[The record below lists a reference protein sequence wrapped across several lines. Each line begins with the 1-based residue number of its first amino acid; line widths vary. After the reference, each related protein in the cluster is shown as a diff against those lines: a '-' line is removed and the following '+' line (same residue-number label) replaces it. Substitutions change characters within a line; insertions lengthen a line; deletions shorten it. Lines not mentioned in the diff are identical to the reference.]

1 MAGDGDTTVVVA
13 FLEYSPNPTW
23 LADSDG
29 RCVCAN
35 RALRKIL
42 AISANEGS
50 GGNGEFSIRIECYFG
65 AFGAV

>member
-1 MAGDGDTTVVVA
+1 MMDTTVVDDL
-13 FLEYSPNPTW
+13 LEYSPNPTW
-23 LADSDG
+23 LANSDG
-29 RCVCAN
+29 RCVYEN

-42 AISANEGS
+42 AIGANEGP